1 MGYSRTLAQA
11 SLLSPR
17 LRMGVSVF
25 RPLPL
30 SMAVGVSNDL
40 VGQIET
46 VYREEFGRFYRVAF
60 AIVRDEELAW
70 DAVQEGFA
78 GAIRG
83 RSGFRGEAP
92 LGAWLWRSVVNA
104 AVRASKQRRS
114 DLPLVEIPEARVVES
129 DPIDPVEL
137 GDLSERQRLVVFLRY
152 YADLDERTIG
162 EILGIKRG
170 TVSATLHAALTTLR
184 QNLEVAG

>member
-1 MGYSRTLAQA
+1 MHACLRPCA
-11 SLLSPR
+11 S
-17 LRMGVSVF
+17 GVSGF
-25 RPLPL
+25 GLLRL
-30 SMAVGVSNDL
+30 SRSVGVSDDL
-40 VGQIET
+40 VGQIEA

-60 AIVRDEELAW
+60 AILRDEELAW

-104 AVRASKQRRS
+104 SLKLSKRRRS
-114 DLPLVEIPEARVVES
+114 ELPVVEVPEPHVVES
-129 DPIDPVEL
+129 DPPDAVEL
-137 GDLSERQRLVVFLRY
+137 GDLTERQRLVVFLRY
-152 YADLDERTIG
+152 YADLDERRIG

-170 TVSATLHAALTTLR
+170 TVSATLHSALETLR
-184 QNLEVAG
+184 HDMEVAG

>member
-1 MGYSRTLAQA
+1 MA
-11 SLLSPR
+11 
-17 LRMGVSVF
+17 VSVF
-25 RPLPL
+25 GALRL
-30 SMAVGVSNDL
+30 SRAVGVSDDL
-40 VGQIET
+40 VGQIEA
-46 VYREEFGRFYRVAF
+46 VYRAEFGRFYRVAF
-60 AIVRDEELAW
+60 AILRDEGLAW

-104 AVRASKQRRS
+104 AIKVSKQRRS
-114 DLPLVEIPEARVVES
+114 DLPLVEIPEARVAES
-129 DPIDPVEL
+129 DPPNSVEL

-152 YADLDERTIG
+152 YADLDEQTIG

-170 TVSATLHAALTTLR
+170 TVSATLHTALTTLR
-184 QNLEVAG
+184 ENLEVPG

>member
-1 MGYSRTLAQA
+1 
-11 SLLSPR
+11 
-17 LRMGVSVF
+17 
-25 RPLPL
+25 
-30 SMAVGVSNDL
+30 MAVGTGDDL

-46 VYREEFGRFYRVAF
+46 VYRDEFGRFYRVAF
-60 AIVRDEELAW
+60 AIVRDEGLAW

-83 RSGFRGEAP
+83 QSGFRGEAP

-104 AVRASKQRRS
+104 AVKVSKQRRT
-114 DLPLVEIPEARVVES
+114 DLPLLGVPEPQVEEPSPPDR
-129 DPIDPVEL
+129 VEL
-137 GDLSERQRLVVFLRY
+137 GDLSERQRLIVFLRY

-162 EILGIKRG
+162 VILGIKRG